1 MADRTFALPKELS
14 SHSPARALVGVVFAL
29 TCFFGSWFSVAAI
42 FDSELTL
49 PLKLV
54 LGFLACVF
62 GGYGMLMLGF
72 MGHDGTHFTLHSNK
86 IVSSLFGILLT
97 APVCPY
103 LLMGFTISHW
113 NHHKYTN
120 TDQDPDSRLF
130 SRFKN
135 LFTRSFIARPF
146 TFYEYGANTF
156 RLALGIPLPFTYQF
170 PLKAQELKW
179 LARVN
184 ILSTGIW
191 AAIYGWVAVTRPDLF
206 AALLAVYVFGTVIS
220 GLSPYIEH
228 TGTGYGRGNDTRT
241 SDGWWLD
248 LFTLGNN
255 YHIEHHLYPTVPFY
269 RLKAVHRHLKAQGFY
284 SSQKFVS
291 SGFWDTYR
299 YALRRYAYPLVKT
312 SS

>member
-1 MADRTFALPKELS
+1 VADRTFAVPKELS
-14 SHSPARALVGVVFAL
+14 AQSPWRALVGISFAL
-29 TCFFGSWFSVAAI
+29 SCFFGAWFSVVQIIAAD
-42 FDSELTL
+42 FSL

-54 LGFLACVF
+54 LGFISCTV

-72 MGHDGTHFTLHSNK
+72 MGHDGTHFTLHSDK
-86 IVSSLFGILLT
+86 IVSSLFGIFLT
-97 APVCPY
+97 GPVSPY

-120 TDQDPDSRLF
+120 SDKDPDARLF
-130 SRFKN
+130 SQFKN

-156 RLALGIPLPFTYQF
+156 RLALGRPLPFAYQF
-170 PLKAQELKW
+170 PLKTEEVRW

-184 ILSTGIW
+184 ILSSGLW
-191 AAIYGWVAVTRPDLF
+191 FALYAFVAFARPDF
-206 AALLAVYVFGTVIS
+206 FVGLLAVYAFGTVLS

-228 TGTGYGRGNDTRT
+228 TGTGYGRGVDTRT
-241 SDGWWLD
+241 SEGWWWD

-255 YHIEHHLYPTVPFY
+255 YHLEHHLYPTVPFY
-269 RLKAVHRHLKAQGFY
+269 RLKGVHQHLKSQGY
-284 SSQKFVS
+284 YTKEKFVS
-291 SGFWDTYR
+291 AGLWDTYR
-299 YALRRYAYPLVKT
+299 YALKKYPYPLVTT